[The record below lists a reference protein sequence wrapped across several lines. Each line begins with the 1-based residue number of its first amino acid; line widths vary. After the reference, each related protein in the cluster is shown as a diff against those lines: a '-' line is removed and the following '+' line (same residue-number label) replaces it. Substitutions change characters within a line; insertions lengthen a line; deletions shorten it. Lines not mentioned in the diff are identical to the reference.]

1 VTRLKLLTFWVRH
14 QNYTGREIGGTS
26 NPLVR
31 TKLVTLNQFKEQKRL
46 EDGWADNNK
55 EPEYVAIAL
64 DLASAAKAFEKVK
77 TLLTRIRGVL
87 GVPLIYVIR
96 HILLPEEDDED
107 PAFGEDD
114 SKYTSHD
121 HEMITCCP
129 ILMEDCD
136 YDLSYNV
143 LKIQGPFVPT
153 FLTDSKK
160 VWAILHMLFS
170 TSSIWQNVKK
180 FTATQDGRRVY
191 PTLHSHFFG
200 KDKVNTMHN
209 DIHSSLKSKI
219 YQGDQKNFNF
229 DKYCL
234 LHVAEHNRYASL
246 VEYGVHPLE
255 ESMKILYFEDGIN
268 DPTLDAAL
276 YAILVNRSQ
285 FQDFDSVRHMCV
297 TKRSQKS
304 EAGILQGQ
312 QLSAVTGRGGGQG
325 AVGPATVV
333 AVGATPKPDGGGLFL
348 RPKLTW
354 SLLSRTS
361 ITPKK
366 CMPSSQ
372 RPRRLSTGSSGNQER
387 NVAPVLPHHWHNHRH

>member
-1 VTRLKLLTFWVRH
+1 
-14 QNYTGREIGGTS
+14 
-26 NPLVR
+26 
-31 TKLVTLNQFKEQKRL
+31 
-46 EDGWADNNK
+46 
-55 EPEYVAIAL
+55 
-64 DLASAAKAFEKVK
+64 
-77 TLLTRIRGVL
+77 VL

-96 HILLPEEDDED
+96 HILLPKEDDED

-136 YDLSYNV
+136 YDLSYDV

-200 KDKVNTMHN
+200 KDKVNTMRN

-234 LHVAEHNRYASL
+234 LHVAEHNRYTSL

-276 YAILVNRSQ
+276 NAILVNRSQ
-285 FQDFDSVRHMCV
+285 FQDFDSVRHMYV

-333 AVGATPKPDGGGLFL
+333 AVGATPKPNGGGLFL

-387 NVAPVLPHHWHNHRH
+387 NVAPVLPHHWRNHRH